1 MKIIIIFL
9 AGFIFHKGMEEAIN
23 YRRYSSF
30 VDCIRESSYPKSCYY
45 NLEFSKIESMLLYQP
60 DLWELYK

>member
-1 MKIIIIFL
+1 MKYIIIFL
-9 AGFIFHKGMEEAIN
+9 SGFLFHKAVTEVTN

-45 NLEFSKIESMLLYQP
+45 NLEFVKIERILLYQP